1 MANVTNVKKPMST
14 NVVLIMVLMVITII
28 CLGAL
33 SLDYRHKIKLLHE
46 DVQRLESTQVL
57 LMVPDE
63 QAEAIATWLA
73 THPDQ
78 TQAMLKLASPGE
90 QKQLR

>member
-1 MANVTNVKKPMST
+1 
-14 NVVLIMVLMVITII
+14 MVLMVITII

-63 QAEAIATWLA
+63 
-73 THPDQ
+73 
-78 TQAMLKLASPGE
+78 
-90 QKQLR
+90 